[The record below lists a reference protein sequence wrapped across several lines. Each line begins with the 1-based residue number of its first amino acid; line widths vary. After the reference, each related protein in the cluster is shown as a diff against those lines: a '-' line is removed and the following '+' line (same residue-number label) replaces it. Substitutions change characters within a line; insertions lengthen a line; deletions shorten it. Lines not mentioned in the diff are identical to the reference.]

1 MKLLALEQSWHYKNL
16 FHKRSK
22 AVERHHQDW
31 KPRKIQTNKTLVY
44 ALRLKMRYMERH
56 AILGRLTTLIS
67 QQFLTPTLY
76 CVIDVH
82 IDVEDFYSATKK
94 KKWCFKFSTI
104 FTEQKNLNI
113 FNEQKKSEH
122 QQNRGKKDL
131 NSPLNFNSTHRKLTS
146 SIFVQH
152 VRFKK
157 YAKSIDLVT
166 NLQQVFNSEQVCKD
180 FQTRSNWT

>member
-16 FHKRSK
+16 FHERSK

-31 KPRKIQTNKTLVY
+31 KPRKIQTNKTLVC

-82 IDVEDFYSATKK
+82 IDYYTA
-94 KKWCFKFSTI
+94 
-104 FTEQKNLNI
+104 
-113 FNEQKKSEH
+113 
-122 QQNRGKKDL
+122 
-131 NSPLNFNSTHRKLTS
+131 
-146 SIFVQH
+146 
-152 VRFKK
+152 
-157 YAKSIDLVT
+157 YAKRDCSKFCT
-166 NLQQVFNSEQVCKD
+166 MM
-180 FQTRSNWT
+180 